1 MKELFQKMMK
11 KLRKHSEAAGAI
23 AALLLIVLFSGVMI
37 LGIRTQRESVPENPI
52 DGMKKSS
59 MVMLTGTKE
68 VLAEQTKEN
77 GSSRQQMQNQQS
89 ENQDMPETESESS
102 KESGADSQGTEST
115 GSGSKNEN
123 GSSTEA
129 NRDASGNN
137 SGNSSGTASGTNGG
151 NYGDGTG
158 GEKTDGDDKNNKKP
172 NKNHSGNK
180 NKDKNGKKDRQ
191 YFRTTIE
198 NGGTVT
204 KADYSYQIEQLTD
217 LKVLKT
223 ENTLNDGKVTT
234 YRGSLKLAHGENKIL
249 VAVTYQQKDG
259 TKFTV
264 SKEYTIYY
272 DEEKLLIKTN
282 LSDQTVKS
290 DHISFRAW
298 AQLGKET
305 FALTATLNGTPISAD
320 ENWDYKDVPLQE
332 GENQIVLDAEKDGKS
347 EQQVYT
353 ITYERPQ
360 NQNIRFDTDLEDK
373 EVYKKKYRFYA
384 QAFMGSDKVEDL
396 TAWLNGTQLSP
407 TDGDNYEVL
416 LEEGENQIT
425 LYAEKNGS
433 SEEITY
439 TVTYVKQN
447 SGDGDGEGNVE
458 APRVTCT
465 LGDSGNS
472 LETQRKS
479 LSFQVQ
485 ATDYHG
491 NGLGADNIRISCFGD
506 SGDNITGLI
515 WENSGDVSYHTE
527 LSQGYNT
534 MVITVTDAEDNTT
547 ELTYSIFCTAA
558 ESGERIG
565 TVHISVEATTVGSGI
580 LLSQDVDIYE
590 GETAAETVVRML
602 QNNGYSVDYTGN
614 YETGFY
620 LARISSES
628 NFVTGNI
635 PEDLRTKLEEH
646 GFEIYDFTPNSLG
659 DYDFTKGSGWM
670 YQVNGVYPN
679 YGLSDYCFQNGDTL
693 RLRFTLAYGADIG
706 QDMTGGS
713 DNWGYE
719 W

>member
-1 MKELFQKMMK
+1 M
-11 KLRKHSEAAGAI
+11 
-23 AALLLIVLFSGVMI
+23 
-37 LGIRTQRESVPENPI
+37 
-52 DGMKKSS
+52 
-59 MVMLTGTKE
+59 
-68 VLAEQTKEN
+68 
-77 GSSRQQMQNQQS
+77 
-89 ENQDMPETESESS
+89 
-102 KESGADSQGTEST
+102 
-115 GSGSKNEN
+115 
-123 GSSTEA
+123 
-129 NRDASGNN
+129 
-137 SGNSSGTASGTNGG
+137 
-151 NYGDGTG
+151 
-158 GEKTDGDDKNNKKP
+158 
-172 NKNHSGNK
+172 
-180 NKDKNGKKDRQ
+180 
-191 YFRTTIE
+191 
-198 NGGTVT
+198 
-204 KADYSYQIEQLTD
+204 
-217 LKVLKT
+217 
-223 ENTLNDGKVTT
+223 TT

-272 DEEKLLIKTN
+272 DEEKLLIQTN

-416 LEEGENQIT
+416 LEDGENQIT

-620 LARISSES
+620 LARINSES